1 MLDFAI
7 AELMD
12 EEACLNWLERHLY
25 PKGWACPHCGSP
37 ERRFFRKQTFP
48 AYRCRACDG
57 YYTLVTNTVFEGTRQ
72 TPATVVLILRGV
84 AKGESTARLSRELGL
99 DRKRLGE
106 IRQRLQ
112 HNLYATL
119 PTERMEGTEFEADE
133 LYQNAGE
140 KKSTPSRPARPATA
154 MGE

>member
-1 MLDFAI
+1 MPQLFLESNIKVRLKSEDVSSSQVLEI
-7 AELMD
+7 CGEL
-12 EEACLNWLERHLY
+12 
-25 PKGWACPHCGSP
+25 S
-37 ERRFFRKQTFP
+37 FP

-72 TPATVVLILRGV
+72 KPATVVLILRGV

-106 IRQRLQ
+106 IRQQLQ
-112 HNLYATL
+112 QNVYESL

-140 KKSTPSRPARPATA
+140 KKHTPSRSQ
-154 MGE
+154 